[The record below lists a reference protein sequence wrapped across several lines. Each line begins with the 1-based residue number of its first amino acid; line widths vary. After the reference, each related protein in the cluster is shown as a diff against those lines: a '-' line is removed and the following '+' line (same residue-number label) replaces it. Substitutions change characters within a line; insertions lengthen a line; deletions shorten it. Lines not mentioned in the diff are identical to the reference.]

1 MKKKIGI
8 VALGTLGLGAAAAA
22 VGYALVK
29 SHGESRPRGERSRIN
44 EIMNKIVEN
53 TGTDTEHLDD
63 LIIRK
68 EARLLVKAILMLQV
82 EDPAYEDI
90 SIEDLCDDI
99 SYLDHCSGQEVL
111 ESFQTVYDMVTAE
124 NEYSTAADM
133 FRELGEKM
141 DATQARIVTSYVD
154 NKLRHLRESGS
165 DIFDTE
171 DPCPDMIEPSA
182 SCQKLCEAVKDAV
195 SSLSRLGKQYY

>member
-1 MKKKIGI
+1 MKKIGTV
-8 VALGTLGLGAAAAA
+8 VALGTLGAAAA

-29 SHGESRPRGERSRIN
+29 MAHGENRPRGERSRIN
-44 EIMNKIVEN
+44 EIVNKIVEN
-53 TGTDTEHLDD
+53 TGTDTERLDD

-82 EDPAYEDI
+82 EDPSYEDI

-99 SYLDHCSGQEVL
+99 YYLDHCTGQEVL

-141 DATQARIVTSYVD
+141 DTTQARIVTSYVD
-154 NKLRHLRESGS
+154 NKLRHLKESGS
-165 DIFDTE
+165 DIFATE
-171 DPCPDMIEPSA
+171 DDATCPDMIEPSA
-182 SCQKLCEAVKDAV
+182 SCQKFCDAVKDAV
-195 SSLSRLGKQYY
+195 SSLSKLGKQYY